1 MTTSARLFLAA
12 SLVGAGLAASPFVS
26 APALA
31 QKADATKPKATE
43 KAAPAEKTAEAP
55 KPVVLTQAQIDG
67 VLAAQPQL
75 ARIDAGSADKPD
87 PKAEAKAQEEAEA
100 IVKRNGFA
108 SLDEFQD
115 ASESID
121 AVLEGIDPQTKAYVG
136 VTPLLKKQLAA
147 VEADTSLPAKDKAAA
162 VKELKGAIAAGEPGG
177 RPPEGNISLVTQN
190 YDKLNAALGPDEAD
204 GGKGEG
210 GKGTGGKDAVA
221 PATDSSGKAAGK
233 K

>member
-12 SLVGAGLAASPFVS
+12 SLVGAGLAAASLVS

-31 QKADATKPKATE
+31 QKADAAGPKAPEKASPAE
-43 KAAPAEKTAEAP
+43 KAADAS
-55 KPVVLTQAQIDG
+55 KPVALTQAQIDG
-67 VLAAQPQL
+67 VLAAQPEL
-75 ARIDAGSADKPD
+75 ARIDGGSADKPD
-87 PKAEAKAQEEAEA
+87 PKAEAKAQEAAEA

-108 SLDEFQD
+108 SLDAFQD

-121 AVLEGIDPQTKAYVG
+121 AVLEGIDPETKTYVG

-147 VEADTSLPAKDKAAA
+147 VEADKTLPAKDKAAA

-177 RPPEGNISLVTQN
+177 KPPEGNIALVTQN
-190 YDKLNAALGPDEAD
+190 YDKLNAALGPDVGDDKEA
-204 GGKGEG
+204 GK
-210 GKGTGGKDAVA
+210 AA
-221 PATDSSGKAAGK
+221 PAQDSSGKAAGK

>member
-1 MTTSARLFLAA
+1 MTTPARLFLAA
-12 SLVGAGLAASPFVS
+12 SLVGAGLAASPLVS

-31 QKADATKPKATE
+31 QKADAAKPKGAE
-43 KAAPAEKTAEAP
+43 KGAPAEKAAEAP
-55 KPVVLTQAQIDG
+55 KPVALTQAQIDG
-67 VLAAQPQL
+67 VLAAQPEL
-75 ARIDAGSADKPD
+75 AKINGGTADKPD

-108 SLDEFQD
+108 SLDAFQD

-121 AVLEGIDPQTKAYVG
+121 AVLEGIDPQTKTYVG

-147 VEADTSLPAKDKAAA
+147 VEADKSLPAKDKAAA

-177 RPPEGNISLVTQN
+177 KPPEGNIALVTQN
-190 YDKLNAALGPDEAD
+190 YDKLNAALGPDD
-204 GGKGEG
+204 GDD
-210 GKGTGGKDAVA
+210 KDAAGKEA
-221 PATDSSGKAAGK
+221 PAPDASGKAAGK

>member
-1 MTTSARLFLAA
+1 MTTSARIWLAA
-12 SLVGAGLAASPFVS
+12 SLVGAGLAAAPLAC

-31 QKADATKPKATE
+31 QKADAGK
-43 KAAPAEKTAEAP
+43 KAAPAPAEKAAEAP
-55 KPVVLTQAQIDG
+55 KPVALTQAQIDG
-67 VLAAQPQL
+67 VLAAQPEL
-75 ARIDAGSADKPD
+75 AKINAGSPDKPD

-108 SLDEFQD
+108 SLDAFQD

-121 AVLEGIDPQTKAYVG
+121 AVLEGIDPQTKTYVG

-147 VEADTSLPAKDKAAA
+147 LEADKTMPAKDKAEA

-177 RPPEGNISLVTQN
+177 KPPEGNIALVTQN
-190 YDKLNAALGPDEAD
+190 YDKLSAAMGPDEAGD
-204 GGKGEG
+204 DKDAS
-210 GKGTGGKDAVA
+210 GKDASA
-221 PATDSSGKAAGK
+221 PATDGAGKAAGK